1 MAEIDR
7 IIKCEGRRRIT
18 VTMVDGKTLLSIWIK
33 DPPTG
38 HKIAG
43 LVLEP
48 IEADKLR
55 AALTELKANG

>member
-18 VTMVDGKTLLSIWIK
+18 VTLMDGKTLLSIWLK
-33 DPPTG
+33 DPPHG
-38 HKIAG
+38 QKIAG

-55 AALTELKANG
+55 AALTELKADV